1 MNHAEVLERLEAYA
15 LGALDPAERNEV
27 DAHLE
32 HCQSCR
38 SEAEAYRLVADALPG
53 ALALATPARRG
64 PVVKPPMLR
73 RLAPRGRWERFAL
86 GGFAAAVVVLAAT
99 LAWSVQLNQALAQ
112 ERALYAALA
121 GQQEIVF
128 EVIDFPETTRIVL
141 RPPVAGATSYGKVFT
156 RPDLPYLVAMAG
168 RLPAAPNGEAYHL
181 WITFAD
187 GEDVLGGVL
196 MPNRDGFAAVVYEA
210 DRNGPQP
217 QAVRLILQD
226 IGAEAPEG
234 VPALLWLP

>member
-1 MNHAEVLERLEAYA
+1 MNHAEVLERLEAHS
-15 LGALDPAERNEV
+15 LGALDPAERAEV

-32 HCQSCR
+32 HCGSCLR
-38 SEAEAYRLVADALPG
+38 EAEAYRLVADALPG
-53 ALALATPARRG
+53 ALALATPARRS
-64 PVVKPPMLR
+64 PVVKPRMLR
-73 RLAPRGRWERFAL
+73 RLAPHRRWEPFAL

-112 ERALYAALA
+112 ERAFYAALA

-128 EVIDFPETTRIVL
+128 EVIDSPQTNRIVL
-141 RPPVAGATSYGKVFT
+141 RPPVSGATSYGKVFT

-181 WITFAD
+181 WLTFAD
-187 GEDVLGGVL
+187 GETVLGGVL
-196 MPNRDGFAAVVYEA
+196 MPNRDGFAALVYEA
-210 DRNGPQP
+210 DRNGPVP
-217 QAVRLILQD
+217 QAVRLTLQD